1 MRIFFLFILLSIFL
15 FGCTTASEELGVR
28 SEQLGVRSEEF
39 AENFRVKK
47 DSIFSKVEI
56 FSPWE
61 AGKVLYTYYLVK
73 NDSVQTP
80 ADGVKIKVPLQNIA
94 VNSCSHV
101 AYIDALGKV
110 DKIVA
115 SSDPEFVYN
124 EKFRKKLAEGNIKNL
139 GGAYD
144 MNFEQILRLSPEVLM
159 VTGFNGVDKTAL
171 RVQGT
176 GIPVV
181 YNYEWVEK
189 TVLGRA
195 E

>member
-1 MRIFFLFILLSIFL
+1 MRIFFLFILLSVFL
-15 FGCTTASEELGVR
+15 FGCTTANEELGTISVT
-28 SEQLGVRSEEF
+28 ELVDELMTAGNNVPDKEEF

-101 AYIDALGKV
+101 AYIDALGKI

-124 EKFRKKLAEGNIKNL
+124 ENRQPIKRIRKRKSKKAS
-139 GGAYD
+139 A
-144 MNFEQILRLSPEVLM
+144 S
-159 VTGFNGVDKTAL
+159 
-171 RVQGT
+171 
-176 GIPVV
+176 
-181 YNYEWVEK
+181 
-189 TVLGRA
+189 
-195 E
+195 